1 LLKNSSSHAHDTIA
15 LENEQTKQILM
26 KKMEMKKLTYEAPKV
41 QVFGVET
48 QNCFA
53 SGFEDRGLS
62 PLNGRN
68 DIDWDEE

>member
-1 LLKNSSSHAHDTIA
+1 
-15 LENEQTKQILM
+15 
-26 KKMEMKKLTYEAPKV
+26 MKKLTYEAPKV

-53 SGFEDRGLS
+53 SGFEDSGLS
-62 PLNGRN
+62 PLNDRN

>member
-1 LLKNSSSHAHDTIA
+1 
-15 LENEQTKQILM
+15 
-26 KKMEMKKLTYEAPKV
+26 MEMKKLTYEAPKV

-53 SGFEDRGLS
+53 SGAEDRGLS
-62 PLNGRN
+62 PLNDRN